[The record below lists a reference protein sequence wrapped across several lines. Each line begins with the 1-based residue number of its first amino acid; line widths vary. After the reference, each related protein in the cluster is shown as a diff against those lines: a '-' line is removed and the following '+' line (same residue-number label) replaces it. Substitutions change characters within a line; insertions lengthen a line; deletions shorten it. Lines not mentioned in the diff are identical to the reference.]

1 MLKLTPVLLLTLAL
15 TACGD
20 VPRDARPAEPA
31 AAMQVGAGDAQ
42 QPGAAEAQQPAAAV
56 VYVDVRTPAE
66 YASGHVTGSLNIPV
80 EEMERRWQELEPY
93 RDQQVVLYCRTGR
106 RSGLAMDVLK
116 SKGFK
121 LLENGV
127 NLDRM
132 VARGLPVS
140 TCPSAGM
147 C

>member
-1 MLKLTPVLLLTLAL
+1 MLKLTPVWLLTLAL

-20 VPRDARPAEPA
+20 VPQDARPAAPA
-31 AAMQVGAGDAQ
+31 AAMQAGAAEAQ
-42 QPGAAEAQQPAAAV
+42 PPGAAEAQPPGAAV
-56 VYVDVRTPAE
+56 LYVDVRTPAE

-106 RSGLAMDVLK
+106 RSALAMDVLK

-132 VARGLPVS
+132 AARGLPVS

>member
-1 MLKLTPVLLLTLAL
+1 MLKLTPVWLLTLAF
-15 TACGD
+15 TACGGA
-20 VPRDARPAEPA
+20 PQDARPAAPA
-31 AAMQVGAGDAQ
+31 AAMQSDAEAMHAGAGEAP
-42 QPGAAEAQQPAAAV
+42 QPGAAV

-80 EEMERRWQELEPY
+80 EEMEQRWQELEPH

-106 RSGLAMDVLK
+106 RSGIAMDVLK

-140 TCPSAGM
+140 TCPTAGM

>member
-15 TACGD
+15 TACGE
-20 VPRDARPAEPA
+20 VPQDARPAAPA
-31 AAMQVGAGDAQ
+31 GAVQA
-42 QPGAAEAQQPAAAV
+42 GAAEAQQPDAAV

>member
-20 VPRDARPAEPA
+20 VPQDARPAAPSE
-31 AAMQVGAGDAQ
+31 AMQA
-42 QPGAAEAQQPAAAV
+42 GAAEAQQPDAAV

-106 RSGLAMDVLK
+106 RSALAMDVLK

-140 TCPSAGM
+140 TCPSVGM

>member
-20 VPRDARPAEPA
+20 VPQDSRPTSA
-31 AAMQVGAGDAQ
+31 AAAVQA
-42 QPGAAEAQQPAAAV
+42 GAAEAQQPDAAV
-56 VYVDVRTPAE
+56 VYIDVRTPAE
-66 YASGHVTGSLNIPV
+66 FASGHVTGSLNIPV

-93 RDQQVVLYCRTGR
+93 RDQQIVLYCRTGR

>member
-1 MLKLTPVLLLTLAL
+1 MLKLTPVWLLTLAL
-15 TACGD
+15 TACGG
-20 VPRDARPAEPA
+20 VPQDERPAAPA
-31 AAMQVGAGDAQ
+31 AAMQSD
-42 QPGAAEAQQPAAAV
+42 AAEAPQPGAAV

-66 YASGHVTGSLNIPV
+66 YAGGHVAGSLNIPV
-80 EEMERRWQELEPY
+80 DEMERRWQELEPY

-106 RSGLAMDVLK
+106 RSGIAMDVLK

-132 VARGLPVS
+132 VARGLPVT
-140 TCPSAGM
+140 TCPAAGV